1 MPEIDIKR
9 RRPRILRRGVFGEDP
24 LVAEL
29 KALSQ
34 SQLDAM
40 KRIAA
45 ALEAI
50 AKPSIA
56 TREDEREAC
65 VNICDYIAKQGGRGQ
80 AREAAKLIRK
90 RRSSEEWE
98 RDNA

>member
-1 MPEIDIKR
+1 
-9 RRPRILRRGVFGEDP
+9 
-24 LVAEL
+24 VAEI
-29 KALSQ
+29 KALAID
-34 SQLDAM
+34 QLNAM

-65 VNICDYIAKQGGRGQ
+65 AQICDRFTKRGDKNIG
-80 AREAAKLIRK
+80 REAAKLIRK
-90 RRSSEEWE
+90 RQSSEEWE